1 VNATPGALPDREVL
15 GELVRELD
23 TAAPYELVEV
33 CEGWL
38 RRRVGARWST
48 VLLADYSQT
57 VLEPVP
63 GRGSG
68 SAAGRRHAVRDGAA
82 GVCYREQRVVR
93 ESEQQDVQGCELV
106 LCVPVTIRSE
116 CLGVLMVGLGR
127 DTADGIA
134 DVLVDVATVLAHVLA
149 GARRYTDRFEA
160 LRRRKDLGLAAEIQW
175 ELLPVLAYELPV
187 FSIAGALEPTY
198 EIGGDTFDYA
208 VSASRLTISITD
220 AVGHGLR
227 AALLGSL
234 AVTAMR
240 NIRRGG
246 GDILA
251 QAGAA
256 NEHLA
261 EQFPDSSFVTG
272 QLLEIDVASG
282 SALIIN
288 AGHPLPLLRRDGVV
302 VEVPLAPDLPLGLKS
317 DTVYRPARYDL
328 QHGDR
333 LLLITDGITEAHLPG
348 KAAFGTERVAQLLST
363 QAHHSPAEFVRQ
375 LTAAVLTFR
384 DGELADDA
392 TAVCLDWH

>member
-1 VNATPGALPDREVL
+1 MEATPGPRPDRESL
-15 GELVRELD
+15 GELIRELD

-38 RRRVGARWST
+38 RRCVDARWST
-48 VLLADYSQT
+48 LLLADYSQT

-68 SAAGRRHAVRDGAA
+68 PSSGKRYAVSEGAV
-82 GVCYREQRVVR
+82 GVSYREQRVVGEGKDAPDGR
-93 ESEQQDVQGCELV
+93 ELV
-106 LCVPVTIRSE
+106 LCVPVTIRTE
-116 CLGVLMVGLGR
+116 CLGVLMVGVPEQ
-127 DTADGIA
+127 TSESIA
-134 DVLVDVATVLAHVLA
+134 HVVVDVATVLAHVLA
-149 GARRYTDRFEA
+149 SARRYTDRFEA
-160 LRRRKDLGLAAEIQW
+160 LRRRKELGLAAEIQW

-240 NIRRGG
+240 NARRGG
-246 GDILA
+246 GEILA
-251 QAGAA
+251 QAAAA
-256 NEHLA
+256 NEHLV
-261 EQFPDSSFVTG
+261 EQFPGSNFVTA
-272 QLLEIDVASG
+272 QLLEIDVLTG
-282 SALIIN
+282 SSLIIN
-288 AGHPLPLLRRDGVV
+288 AGHPLPLLLRHGAVST
-302 VEVPLAPDLPLGLKS
+302 VPLAPDLPLGLRS
-317 DTVYRPARYDL
+317 HTAYRPQRFEL

-348 KAAFGTERVAQLLST
+348 MPGFGTDRVARLLIT
-363 QAHHSPAEFVRQ
+363 QAHQSPTEFVRQ
-375 LTAAVLTFR
+375 LTAAVVKFR

>member
-1 VNATPGALPDREVL
+1 VGATRGALPDKDVL
-15 GELVRELD
+15 GELIRELD
-23 TAAPYELVEV
+23 TAAPYDLVEV
-33 CEGWL
+33 CAEWL
-38 RRRVGARWST
+38 ERWLGARWST
-48 VLLADYSQT
+48 LLLADYSQT

-68 SAAGRRHAVRDGAA
+68 APSGGRHAVRDGAA
-82 GVCYREQRVVR
+82 GASYREQRVVR
-93 ESEQQDVQGCELV
+93 APDGAGAGHDLM
-106 LCVPVTIRSE
+106 LCVPVTIRTE
-116 CLGVLMVGLGR
+116 CLGVLLVGLPGWT
-127 DTADGIA
+127 DDSVA

-246 GDILA
+246 GEILA
-251 QAGAA
+251 QAAAA
-256 NEHLA
+256 NQYLH
-261 EQFPDSSFVTG
+261 EQFPGPSFVTG
-272 QLLEIDVASG
+272 QLLEIDVFEG
-282 SALIIN
+282 SALVVN
-288 AGHPLPLLRRDGVV
+288 AGHPRPLLLRDGSVV
-302 VEVPLAPDLPLGLKS
+302 PVPLVPDLPLGLYS
-317 DTVYRPARYDL
+317 DTVYRTQRFTL
-328 QHGDR
+328 RHGDR
-333 LLLITDGITEAHLPG
+333 LLLTTDGITEAHFAG
-348 KAAFGTERVAQLLST
+348 GSAFGVERVAELLIA
-363 QAHHSPAEFVRQ
+363 QGHLSPAEFVRQ
-375 LTAAVLTFR
+375 LTAAVLEFR
-384 DGELADDA
+384 NGELADDA